1 MRGLLAQPRRWRSID
16 RAGALGVAADLAVA
30 GGIAIIAWQNR
41 GGVVDLGIGLLM
53 AAALLFRRYAP
64 MRTMLGIC
72 ALGLAQLLFSPSFP
86 TFYDLALLVAMVA
99 VVTHCARPWHAWA
112 AGALVLAG
120 DAVLAAHW
128 ALAETDAAVLGV
140 GDFGEY
146 IVVALGCVAL
156 WLTAYLL
163 RARKVHAAAA
173 EERAL
178 IAERERDH
186 LTRLAVADERAAI
199 ARELHDVVAHSLAV
213 MTVQADGASYLV
225 DRDPGRVREA
235 LQTIAGTGREAL
247 DDMRQIV
254 AVLRGTE
261 AVRDGSGAAPGTA
274 GSGDPRAEGP
284 GSGTVGLFPAS
295 GAAGSVPGAGAT
307 GAGTRGS
314 DPGSWTAGAGTGGS
328 VPGSGAAG
336 AGTTGSDPGS
346 GWGGA
351 GAGGGEGR
359 ALEAVGM
366 TRRPVGLDQL
376 EALVGRAREAGVAV
390 DLRIEGKPDGVSAAH
405 ELTIFRLVQ
414 ESLTNTIRHAGPTAK
429 ATVDLRFRADAAVL
443 SVSDDGGGSAD
454 LRSGSAVAA
463 AGGRS
468 GLAAAGGRPGSAVTG
483 GRPASGWPGTAA
495 GPAGG
500 HGLIGMRERVT
511 VHGGDFHAGPR
522 EGSGWQVTAVIPVR
536 AAR

>member
-1 MRGLLAQPRRWRSID
+1 MRGLLAQPRRWRSLD
-16 RAGALGVAADLAVA
+16 RAGALGLAADLVVA
-30 GGIAIIAWQNR
+30 GGVAIIAWQNR
-41 GGVVDLGIGLLM
+41 NGVVDLGIGLLM
-53 AAALLFRRYAP
+53 AAVLLFRRYAP

-72 ALGLAQLLFSPSFP
+72 ALGLAQLLFSPPFP

-99 VVTHCARPWHAWA
+99 VVTHCVRPWHAWA

-120 DAVLAAHW
+120 DAAVAAHW
-128 ALAETDAAVLGV
+128 ALVETDSVVLGV
-140 GDFGEY
+140 ADFGEY

-156 WLTAYLL
+156 WLTAYML
-163 RARKVHAAAA
+163 RARKVHAAAS

-261 AVRDGSGAAPGTA
+261 AARDGSGAAPGTA

-284 GSGTVGLFPAS
+284 GSGTVGLVPAS
-295 GAAGSVPGAGAT
+295 GAT
-307 GAGTRGS
+307 
-314 DPGSWTAGAGTGGS
+314 GS
-328 VPGSGAAG
+328 VPGSGTAG
-336 AGTTGSDPGS
+336 VGTTGSDSGS

-376 EALVGRAREAGVAV
+376 DALVGRAREAGVAV
-390 DLRIEGKPDGVSAAH
+390 DLRIEGEPDGVSAAH

-429 ATVDLRFRADAAVL
+429 ATVELRFRADAAVL

-454 LRSGSAVAA
+454 LRSGS
-463 AGGRS
+463 
-468 GLAAAGGRPGSAVTG
+468 
-483 GRPASGWPGTAA
+483 TAA
-495 GPAGG
+495 AGG